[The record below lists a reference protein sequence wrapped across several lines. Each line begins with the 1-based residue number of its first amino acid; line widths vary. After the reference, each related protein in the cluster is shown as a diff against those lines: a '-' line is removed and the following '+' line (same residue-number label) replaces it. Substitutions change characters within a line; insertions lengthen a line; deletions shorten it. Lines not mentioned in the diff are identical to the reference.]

1 MPFSKTGGVIR
12 VLMLDD
18 NEDDYRITRKQL
30 AEIRRE
36 RYELDW
42 TSNNEDALTAM
53 ANNSYDVYIIDYL
66 LGPKTGLDVLRE
78 AIEKGCVKPVIILTG
93 VEDWVVDNN
102 VMEAGAADYL
112 VKGEITPEVLER
124 SIRYSIQQA
133 RMAQR
138 LYHMAHHDQ
147 LTGLANRALF
157 WDRLEHLLKVAR
169 RTKQIV
175 GVAYLDLDGFKRV
188 NDEMGHNAGDE
199 LLKVVAER
207 LVESMRDSDT
217 ISRFGGDEFVVLI
230 ENMPERSHS
239 QIVGKKIVDVI
250 KQPIVID
257 GFQADVSASVGIALY
272 PDGGQSADDLIK
284 NADSAMYLAKNGG
297 KNQFQ
302 IFDQPLAAE

>member
-1 MPFSKTGGVIR
+1 MPYNKSGGVIR

-18 NEDDYRITRKQL
+18 NEDDYQITRRQL

-42 TSNNEDALTAM
+42 VHDNESALTAM

-66 LGPKTGLDVLRE
+66 LGPKTGLDVLKE
-78 AIEKGCVKPVIILTG
+78 GIERGCVKPVIILTG

-138 LYHMAHHDQ
+138 LFHLAHHDQ

-157 WDRLEHLLKVAR
+157 FDRLEHLLKVAR

-175 GVAYLDLDGFKRV
+175 GVAYLDLDGFKKV
-188 NDEMGHNAGDE
+188 NDQMGHNAGDE

-230 ENMPERSHS
+230 ENMPERCHAAV
-239 QIVGKKIVDVI
+239 VGKKIVDVI
-250 KQPIVID
+250 KLPIVID
-257 GFQADVSASVGIALY
+257 GKRADVSASVGIALY
-272 PDGGQSADDLIK
+272 PDGGEGADELIK
-284 NADSAMYLAKNGG
+284 NADTAMYEAKNGG
-297 KNQFQ
+297 KNRFFIHEQA
-302 IFDQPLAAE
+302 IAAS

>member
-1 MPFSKTGGVIR
+1 MPYGKNGGLIR

-18 NEDDYRITRKQL
+18 NEEDYEITRRQL

-42 TSNNEDALTAM
+42 VEEYDDALTAM

-66 LGPKTGLDVLRE
+66 LGPRTGLDILRE
-78 AIEKGCVKPVIILTG
+78 AIQRGCVKPIIILTG

-169 RTKQIV
+169 RTRQIV
-175 GVAYLDLDGFKRV
+175 GVAYLDLDGFKKV
-188 NDEMGHNAGDE
+188 NDDMGHNAGDE
-199 LLKVVAER
+199 LLKIVAER

-217 ISRFGGDEFVVLI
+217 ISRFGGDEFVVLA
-230 ENMPERSHS
+230 ENMPERSHAA
-239 QIVGKKIVDVI
+239 IVGRKIVDVI
-250 KQPIVID
+250 SQPITID
-257 GFQADVSASVGIALY
+257 GKVVDVSASVGSALF
-272 PDGGQSADDLIK
+272 PDGGDCADDLIK
-284 NADSAMYLAKNGG
+284 NADSAMYEAKNGG
-297 KNQFQ
+297 KNQFA
-302 IFDQPLAAE
+302 IFEQVLAAS

>member
-18 NEDDYRITRKQL
+18 NEEDYRITRKQL

-42 TSNNEDALTAM
+42 TSDNAEALTAM
-53 ANNSYDVYIIDYL
+53 TNNSYDVYIIDYL
-66 LGPKTGLDVLRE
+66 LGPKTGLDVLKE
-78 AIEKGCVKPVIILTG
+78 AISQGCVKPVIILTG

>member
-1 MPFSKTGGVIR
+1 MPLSKAGRVIR

-42 TSNNEDALTAM
+42 TSDNDDALTAM

-78 AIEKGCVKPVIILTG
+78 AIDKGCVKPVIILTG

-199 LLKVVAER
+199 LLKIVADR

-257 GFQADVSASVGIALY
+257 GSQADVSASVGIALY

-284 NADSAMYLAKNGG
+284 NADTAMYEAKNGG
-297 KNQFQ
+297 KNQFR